1 MGLPRTHQIF
11 ASEVEDDCPGT
22 DGAGDVG
29 IHVGYRVAGYLEGE
43 QLSFRMPIVIAEFIE
58 IVSYLAVVI

>member
-22 DGAGDVG
+22 DGAGDV
-29 IHVGYRVAGYLEGE
+29 AGYLEGE
-43 QLSFRMPIVIAEFIE
+43 QLSFRVPIVIAEFIE